1 MKRNQLS
8 NFVASHMRAPFGL
21 PGGYSRLNDKPDEPE
36 FQPYSEGG
44 WNHDTVVEGD
54 NLVDLDG
61 NDITGQFDKT
71 GFEELDEEEEE
82 SEDDPKKKDDEE
94 EEEPEEEEETDKEE
108 EEEVEEKEDKKDD
121 KEEEGEEVAEVEG
134 EDLAVQLTP
143 SFARLKRA
151 EAFYVGAAKQAK
163 GEVTGATVAK
173 ELVEKRNG
181 LLRERS
187 KLDPLSGDE
196 AADRLADI
204 DIEVAELNTT
214 IGARIN
220 QAEAERRD
228 SVNEAKKAASDGV
241 NETLALIGKVYPQL
255 DESSKL
261 YRADLADTFNALQ
274 EQYTKS
280 MSVTEAMQKALET
293 VVKMSGM
300 TSKVAP
306 AKGKEKDAKEAVQR
320 RVKAKAKQPVRK
332 DKKPTGA
339 DGSLRSYLGKD
350 MSDPKVKK
358 AMKDMLGISFDE

>member
-8 NFVASHMRAPFGL
+8 NFVTSHMRAPFGL
-21 PGGYSRLNDKPDEPE
+21 PGGYSRFNDKPDDEPVFE
-36 FQPYSEGG
+36 PFSSGG
-44 WNHDTVVEGD
+44 WQHDTLVEGD
-54 NLVDLDG
+54 TLMDLDG
-61 NDITGQFDKT
+61 KDITGQLEKT
-71 GFEELDEEEEE
+71 DMENLDEEEEA
-82 SEDDPKKKDDEE
+82 SEDEEEEASEEEDKDEEEEEKDDEE
-94 EEEPEEEEETDKEE
+94 EEETDEEEDKEE
-108 EEEVEEKEDKKDD
+108 EEEEVKSEED
-121 KEEEGEEVAEVEG
+121 VS
-134 EDLAVQLTP
+134 VQLTP

-163 GEVTGATVAK
+163 GEVTAESVAK
-173 ELVEKRNG
+173 ELVDKRNS

-187 KLDPLSGDE
+187 KIDPLVGDE
-196 AADRLADI
+196 AADRLAEI
-204 DIEVAELNTT
+204 DIEVATLNTT

-241 NETLALIGKVYPQL
+241 TETLNLISKVYPQL
-255 DESSKL
+255 DETSKL

-274 EQYTKS
+274 AQYTKS

-293 VVKMSGM
+293 VVKMSGI
-300 TSKVAP
+300 SAKVP
-306 AKGKEKDAKEAVQR
+306 AKGKEKDSKEAVQR

-332 DKKPTGA
+332 GKKPSDA

-358 AMKDMLGISFDE
+358 AMNKMLGITFDD